1 MSEAVSDRRR
11 AALLGQLRYLLD
23 EAEALGPLLARL
35 PEDILTAALPGE
47 RSPLATFAHLA
58 ALDREVYAPQ
68 LRGEEAPEEP
78 ESTPADDL
86 DAALADLHA
95 ARTDLVAAFE
105 AKGAW
110 PASWYDLA
118 LTVVHRDAEELKRLA
133 YRMHESHITTRA
145 VDLPK

>member
-1 MSEAVSDRRR
+1 MSDTDRRR
-11 AALLGQLRYLLD
+11 AALLDQLRYLLD

-35 PEDILTAALPGE
+35 PEDVLTAALPGE
-47 RSPLATFAHLA
+47 RSPLETFAHLA

-68 LRGEEAPEEP
+68 LRGEAAPPEP
-78 ESTPADDL
+78 EREAKANLED
-86 DAALADLHA
+86 ALADLHA

-105 AKGAW
+105 EADDW
-110 PASWYDLA
+110 PESRYDLA
-118 LTVVHRDAEELKRLA
+118 LQIIHRDAEELKRLA